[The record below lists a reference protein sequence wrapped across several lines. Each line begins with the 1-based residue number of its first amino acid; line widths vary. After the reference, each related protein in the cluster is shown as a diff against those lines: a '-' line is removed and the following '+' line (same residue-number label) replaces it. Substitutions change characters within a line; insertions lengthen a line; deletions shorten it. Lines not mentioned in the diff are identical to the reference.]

1 MLIPDRTRPLIES
14 VSIGKVPIYG
24 QTSASTGSA
33 VQLSTTSLELK
44 NGLIVQALSANT
56 ATVFIGGSTVNNTTG
71 FELQAGQATS
81 VGINNVNKLYV
92 YGATGNGVCWIG
104 AV

>member
-1 MLIPDRTRPLIES
+1 
-14 VSIGKVPIYG
+14 
-24 QTSASTGSA
+24 
-33 VQLSTTSLELK
+33 
-44 NGLIVQALSANT
+44 
-56 ATVFIGGSTVNNTTG
+56 VFIGGSTVNNTTG